1 MDRSRK
7 VLPCPKACHA
17 LGRLPSHE
25 IATSRLDESECQ
37 YMLHHGDH
45 TPQTLVGIS
54 FPDVFR
60 AQEFLTAATGLAKH
74 GRLKLVDA
82 VMVIKNADGK
92 VVVHETT
99 DPQPGRAALSGA
111 MWAGLFGLLLGGPVG
126 WLAGAALGAGAGVA
140 TAQIIDLGISDSWVT
155 WFRDSVKPDTAIL
168 ALLVTDLDR
177 TALVDEAARFTGAE
191 LVYANLDTATIDR
204 IKAALGDT
212 TPSSQSGDTP
222 TDHDLT

>member
-1 MDRSRK
+1 MF
-7 VLPCPKACHA
+7 H
-17 LGRLPSHE
+17 HE
-25 IATSRLDESECQ
+25 
-37 YMLHHGDH
+37 DH

-74 GRLKLVDA
+74 GRLKLADA
-82 VMVIKNADGK
+82 VMVIKNPDGR
-92 VVVHETT
+92 VVVHETI
-99 DPQPGRAALSGA
+99 DPQPGRAAMSGA
-111 MWAGLFGLLLGGPVG
+111 LWAGLFGLLLGGPVG

-140 TAQIIDLGISDSWVT
+140 TAHIVDLGISDNWVT
-155 WFRDSVKPDTAIL
+155 WFRVSVKPDAAIL

-177 TALVDEAARFTGAE
+177 DALVDEASRFTGAE

-212 TPSSQSGDTP
+212 TPAPSSDTT
-222 TDHDLT
+222 TDHDIG